1 MGTETVKFFQ
11 HSGNCHLNKVVKA
24 AHPRISLV
32 VLLLVTILILASL
45 ASAEVKFSE
54 EERKELDEIFSA
66 GMDYAEE
73 EQLSVY
79 SILGLFSSKN
89 ITNPTSEG
97 KYINGKKEGL
107 HKEYYK
113 NGRLKAERIFIN
125 DKLDGISKIYYKSGK
140 SKSKLM
146 ATANFKNSKMEGTA
160 TGYYYNGRVRFYEN
174 YKNNIKN
181 GYCKY
186 FNEYGGIKK
195 EENYK
200 NGKLDGNRK
209 LYNEDG
215 HISDERN
222 YKEGKREGIFWVYYP
237 NGEYQY
243 IDTYKNDKKINR
255 KAYTVE
261 GQLRFDQDYPQ

>member
-1 MGTETVKFFQ
+1 MNRLYG
-11 HSGNCHLNKVVKA
+11 
-24 AHPRISLV
+24 
-32 VLLLVTILILASL
+32 VTMP
-45 ASAEVKFSE
+45 EK
-54 EERKELDEIFSA
+54 
-66 GMDYAEE
+66 
-73 EQLSVY
+73 
-79 SILGLFSSKN
+79 
-89 ITNPTSEG
+89 
-97 KYINGKKEGL
+97 
-107 HKEYYK
+107 
-113 NGRLKAERIFIN
+113 
-125 DKLDGISKIYYKSGK
+125 GISKIVAVNLEKAEELVAWSLMTDLEDFK
-140 SKSKLM
+140 TRLKIAKSKL
-146 ATANFKNSKMEGTA
+146 E
-160 TGYYYNGRVRFYEN
+160 
-174 YKNNIKN
+174 KNNIKN

-195 EENYK
+195 EENYIDGKKEGSYKEYHNNGKLLLEENYK

>member
-1 MGTETVKFFQ
+1 MYLIDQAKLKPYKGSVILKRLNLGDWLGVETDTDGRVSIWADVNSSFF
-11 HSGNCHLNKVVKA
+11 GLKRTV
-24 AHPRISLV
+24 R
-32 VLLLVTILILASL
+32 
-45 ASAEVKFSE
+45 
-54 EERKELDEIFSA
+54 
-66 GMDYAEE
+66 
-73 EQLSVY
+73 EQLGF
-79 SILGLFSSKN
+79 LPHEL
-89 ITNPTSEG
+89 
-97 KYINGKKEGL
+97 
-107 HKEYYK
+107 
-113 NGRLKAERIFIN
+113 
-125 DKLDGISKIYYKSGK
+125 
-140 SKSKLM
+140 
-146 ATANFKNSKMEGTA
+146 SKML
-160 TGYYYNGRVRFYEN
+160 
-174 YKNNIKN
+174 KNNIKN